1 MVGLAVAMA
10 DMVDVGRLGIKVE
23 VLGLVDCMG

>member
-1 MVGLAVAMA
+1 MVGLALAVA
-10 DMVDVGRLGIKVE
+10 DMVDVGGLGIKVE